1 MKIKN
6 GTLFIIAAP
15 SGAGK
20 TSIIKSV
27 TTEDNN
33 IDVSISYTTRQAR
46 ADENDGEEYHFIS
59 ENEFKDLI
67 KIDYFLEYAKV
78 FGNYYGTSKG
88 WVEQEMFTG
97 RNFILE
103 IDWQGALQIK
113 SQIRNS
119 VSIFVLPPSY
129 KTLRARLTSRKKDN
143 LEIIEQRM
151 DAACEEI
158 SHYRDFE
165 YIVINDDFKSAV
177 KEIKAIITAT
187 NLGACRQSTFY
198 DDFISQIMAQKD

>member
-1 MKIKN
+1 MKTKN

-20 TSIIKSV
+20 TSLIKSL

-46 ADENDGEEYHFIS
+46 ADENDGEEYHFINK
-59 ENEFKDLI
+59 NEFKELI
-67 KIDYFLEYAKV
+67 KRDYFLEYAKV
-78 FGNYYGTSKG
+78 FGNYYGTSKD
-88 WVEQEMFTG
+88 WVEQKMFTG

-113 SQIRNS
+113 SQLRDS

-129 KTLRARLTSRKKDN
+129 KTLRTRLISRQKDD
-143 LEIIEQRM
+143 LETIEQRM

-158 SHYRDFE
+158 SHYRDFD
-165 YIVINDDFKSAV
+165 YVVINDDFKSAL
-177 KEIKAIITAT
+177 KEIKAIITTT
-187 NLGACRQSTFY
+187 NLGACRQSSFY
-198 DDFISQIMAQKD
+198 DDFISQIVAQKD